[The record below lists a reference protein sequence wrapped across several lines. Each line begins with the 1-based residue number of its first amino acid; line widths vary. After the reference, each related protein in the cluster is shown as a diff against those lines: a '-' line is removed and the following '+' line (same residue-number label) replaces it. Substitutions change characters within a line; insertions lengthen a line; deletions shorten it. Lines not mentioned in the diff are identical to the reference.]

1 MLLMP
6 KKQDPKQSD
15 SKTKPTGGKSWV
27 SVLLELSQEVKS
39 LIEKKKTQV
48 LVLWSVFLTV
58 SH

>member
-6 KKQDPKQSD
+6 KKRDPKQSD
-15 SKTKPTGGKSWV
+15 SKTKPTGG
-27 SVLLELSQEVKS
+27 ELSFSMTRTLPGGKFPDRE
-39 LIEKKKTQV
+39 KTQV